1 LNSLDF
7 PWLSVGFCFQLAL
20 NWLTSNSAKSLL
32 NVRSGYIEIE
42 KFPEEIKLMLS
53 QPRKV
58 EWQNLYF
65 SSVSEVKIAQAL
77 DRVGVLFFPNCRG
90 RLTTK
95 QGRRNRECDF
105 LVCNDGIWGILEVDG
120 APYHPP
126 CRAAEDHKRDGF
138 FLDHGVWVHRFDS
151 NECFKYPDDVVQ
163 RFLQRLKR
171 LHSS

>member
-1 LNSLDF
+1 MLNNSTF
-7 PWLSVGFCFQLAL
+7 KFTQVQTKKITWKNLS
-20 NWLTSNSAKSLL
+20 
-32 NVRSGYIEIE
+32 
-42 KFPEEIKLMLS
+42 
-53 QPRKV
+53 
-58 EWQNLYF
+58 F

-90 RLTTK
+90 RLNTTE
-95 QGRRNRECDF
+95 GRRNRECDF
-105 LVCNDGIWGILEVDG
+105 LVCYEGIWGILEVDG
-120 APYHPP
+120 EPFHPAS
-126 CRAAEDHKRDGF
+126 RAAEDHKRDGF